1 MKRILFLI
9 SVIFTFVN
17 IAAQPEIKKL
27 TDYELTGDV
36 STVVVREYTG
46 KMYFGELV
54 TDNLIE
60 TDSYKF
66 DTNKNLIE
74 FELIKDDKHLKNKYT
89 YNTKGKVTS
98 ISYLNGDHASFEYN
112 ANQLIKIDTY
122 NKEGKLVNRVKRT
135 YNTPNSFI
143 DVKYNSNGKEI
154 NRSIYKN
161 NLLVSEVSTHDQTD
175 YIYNTR
181 KQLVEQRYSGTKV
194 DMGEVL
200 SAFMMANAL
209 GDMDGLVNMKGQK
222 VSSITKKLYN
232 EKGLIIKENVTGTNV
247 KSSTVNIKYKYDS
260 KGNWILRIA
269 TLKEKGE
276 EFTILTEREI
286 NYFSQ
291 GNTTNNAQIVT
302 RSRAEFPG
310 GTKAL
315 YEYIGSHIIYPPEA
329 QESGTQGRVTVTFI
343 VSKEDGSIKNA
354 RILRGADI
362 YLDKEA
368 LRLVN
373 SMPNWLP
380 AKEDD
385 EQQVVVMFRL
395 T

>member
-1 MKRILFLI
+1 M
-9 SVIFTFVN
+9 
-17 IAAQPEIKKL
+17 
-27 TDYELTGDV
+27 
-36 STVVVREYTG
+36 
-46 KMYFGELV
+46 
-54 TDNLIE
+54 
-60 TDSYKF
+60 
-66 DTNKNLIE
+66 
-74 FELIKDDKHLKNKYT
+74 
-89 YNTKGKVTS
+89 
-98 ISYLNGDHASFEYN
+98 
-112 ANQLIKIDTY
+112 
-122 NKEGKLVNRVKRT
+122 KRT

-143 DVKYNSNGKEI
+143 DVKYNSDGKEI

-209 GDMDGLVNMKGQK
+209 GDMDGLANMKGQK

-232 EKGLIIKENVTGTNV
+232 EKGLIIKESVTGTNV

-291 GNTTNNAQIVT
+291 GSTTNNAQIVT